1 MNNNA
6 IALSLEASFQN
17 FISAI
22 LKVIGTNKFTHIKI
36 QTGSDS
42 RGEHTEETPDAR
54 SPCIP
59 QRQLVIWFLVLLPFL
74 MPQQYPSM

>member
-6 IALSLEASFQN
+6 IALSLESSFQD

-22 LKVIGTNKFTHIKI
+22 LKAIGTNKFTHIKI

-42 RGEHTEETPDAR
+42 RGEHTLR
-54 SPCIP
+54 NCLP
-59 QRQLVIWFLVLLPFL
+59 QDLPADHNA
-74 MPQQYPSM
+74 S

>member
-36 QTGSDS
+36 QTG
-42 RGEHTEETPDAR
+42 
-54 SPCIP
+54 C
-59 QRQLVIWFLVLLPFL
+59 
-74 MPQQYPSM
+74 